1 MKSTNFHFNQILIY
15 LGSAIAPFLNIS
27 PLHAQPIIAEPNDTN
42 TSVIING
49 NQFDINGGTLSGDG
63 TNLFHSFTQFGL
75 NPNQIANF
83 LSTPQI
89 QNILGRVVGNDPS
102 IINGLI
108 QVTGGNSNLYLMNPA
123 GIIFGNSAT
132 LNVPADFIATTATGI
147 GFGENNWFNAY
158 GINDYQSLIGNPTQF
173 AFDLTQPGAIINAGD
188 LSASDGKNI
197 GLIAGIVANTGSVT
211 TSGGNISLVSV
222 PGTNRVKISQPG
234 SLLSLELVPPRDS
247 NGLTLPFTP
256 LELPQLLT
264 GSGVETGLAVNPDN
278 SVQTAGGMLI
288 PTTPGTTIVTG
299 TLNVSNPLAQGGNA
313 DVLGTRVGILDS
325 AQILASG
332 TLGGGN
338 VRVGGGYQGQENIPN
353 ALFTVVGTD
362 ATINADALVDGTGGT
377 VIVWADGTT
386 KFWGDISA
394 RGGSNSGDGG
404 FVEVSGLQSLDF
416 TGSVDTLAPNGNAG
430 TLLLDPTNIT
440 VQNGVGTFTNLNQ
453 VDAFGDIDIGANTID
468 VALINMATANV
479 ILQATNDI
487 NINAAI
493 DFLFPDVGL
502 SAIAQNGNITATENI
517 RTALGGNGSVTLA
530 AGNNITV
537 QEINAGGE
545 IALTSTNGN
554 ITANDFLQSQRGN
567 IVLNAPTGI
576 NVRDI
581 NTGGGD
587 IRLTS
592 TNGSV
597 IANDSL
603 DANTQ
608 PGQQIDPNAT
618 GSVNVQALNNIQVQ
632 GISNDGNV
640 TLTSTNGRVLVNDTI
655 DVTEPTAASV
665 NINAASDLQ
674 VETILTGG
682 VVNLTSTNGNVI
694 IGANNAN
701 NNEIRSSARANGGI
715 PGQIAVTALNGTV
728 TLNGILRSGR
738 ANKTGD
744 SRIAITAQR
753 FRAINPGPGAQD
765 GRPDKFLDIPAFSQ
779 SGATDAT
786 NSLTVQPVSLF
797 ATPANVVFFSDVDIT
812 PANVNSALPGRAT
825 INFVDNLQN
834 PNPANTF
841 SVSEGSGSELITITI
856 PRSQTFVIGP
866 TFNPNDPNVS
876 GVPSN
881 TSIALS
887 ISGIPPT
894 LVVLLGDNQLSAPPL
909 QQPPVAQQPP
919 NNPVAQQPQVPNQV
933 AQVPDGAVRAS
944 QEGDRAVGDNRGLN
958 CVSGGREEEEEEN
971 ICQSGDGA
979 RPILDTSEVETP
991 QDESNQQSKRNPALI
1006 ESEVEVERVSN

>member
-27 PLHAQPIIAEPNDTN
+27 PLLAQPIIAEPNDTN
-42 TSVIING
+42 TSVTINS
-49 NQFDINGGTLSGDG
+49 NRFDINGGTLSGDG
-63 TNLFHSFTQFGL
+63 TNLFHSFAQFGL

-173 AFDLTQPGAIINAGD
+173 AFDLTQPGAIINAGN
-188 LSASDGKNI
+188 LTASDGKNI

-278 SVQTAGGMLI
+278 SVQTAEGTLI

-332 TLGGGN
+332 GLGGGN
-338 VRVGGGYQGQENIPN
+338 VRIGGGYQGQENIPN
-353 ALFTVVGTD
+353 ALFTVVGED

-493 DFLFPDVGL
+493 NIATADVGL
-502 SAIAQNGNITATENI
+502 TAIAQNGNITATENI
-517 RTALGGNGSVTLA
+517 TTVAGGNGSVTLA

-537 QEINAGGE
+537 QGIDAGGA
-545 IALTSTNGN
+545 IALTSTN
-554 ITANDFLQSQRGN
+554 A
-567 IVLNAPTGI
+567 
-576 NVRDI
+576 
-581 NTGGGD
+581 
-587 IRLTS
+587 
-592 TNGSV
+592 
-597 IANDSL
+597 
-603 DANTQ
+603 
-608 PGQQIDPNAT
+608 
-618 GSVNVQALNNIQVQ
+618 
-632 GISNDGNV
+632 
-640 TLTSTNGRVLVNDTI
+640 
-655 DVTEPTAASV
+655 
-665 NINAASDLQ
+665 
-674 VETILTGG
+674 
-682 VVNLTSTNGNVI
+682 NVI

-701 NNEIRSSARANGGI
+701 NNEIRSSARTDGGA

-738 ANKTGD
+738 ANKDGD
-744 SRIAITAQR
+744 STIAITAQR

-765 GRPDKFLDIPAFSQ
+765 GRPDKFLDIPAFAQ
-779 SGATDAT
+779 SGVANAS

-797 ATPANVVFFSDVDIT
+797 ATPANVQFSTDGNIT
-812 PANVNSALPGRAT
+812 PANVNNALPGRAT

-841 SVSEGSGSELITITI
+841 SVSEGSGPELITITI

-909 QQPPVAQQPP
+909 QQPPVAQQP
-919 NNPVAQQPQVPNQV
+919 QVPNQV

-944 QEGDRAVGDNRGLN
+944 QEGDRAAGDNRGLN

-979 RPILDTSEVETP
+979 RSILDTSEVETP

-1006 ESEVEVERVSN
+1006 ESEVEVGRVSN